1 MMILST
7 PGHLFLVVL
16 FLWENAKTDVDVC
29 QTVFPF
35 FMVRHLQITDARCTF
50 SVQIACLNQGLVF
63 FNVSIVE
70 SVPWPC
76 TK

>member
-16 FLWENAKTDVDVC
+16 FLWENAQTDVDVC

-35 FMVRHLQITDARCTF
+35 FMGAKSTNYRCALYVF
-50 SVQIACLNQGLVF
+50 RSDCLFKPGVGFL
-63 FNVSIVE
+63 
-70 SVPWPC
+70 
-76 TK
+76 